1 MEMKGVC
8 AVPTLLPARHIQ
20 AIAGNSWPG
29 EELITAHTSACCARY
44 WVSNGAGT
52 VPNCC
57 CNGAS
62 PRRASS
68 FPSGDPAS
76 NSSRTPH
83 LQPRDG
89 EAAAVPGSPA
99 RRAARDLQRAPRSLA
114 TTSPRGAE
122 DRGTRSAARQPG
134 WLEQKI
140 QIPKQ
145 VTRAEPRIPLL
156 LEDRHAR

>member
-1 MEMKGVC
+1 MKGVC

-29 EELITAHTSACCARY
+29 EELITAHTSACRARY

-76 NSSRTPH
+76 NSSRTPTCSPGMEKQQPCQAH
-83 LQPRDG
+83 QPDELPEICNGPRDRSLPPPHVG
-89 EAAAVPGSPA
+89 LRTGA
-99 RRAARDLQRAPRSLA
+99 RAAPCGSRA
-114 TTSPRGAE
+114 
-122 DRGTRSAARQPG
+122 G
-134 WLEQKI
+134 WNKRFRYLSKL
-140 QIPKQ
+140 
-145 VTRAEPRIPLL
+145 TRAEPRIPLL